1 MTKGL
6 AQMTSQA
13 RAART
18 SRSLVAAIALS
29 AGLLGGA
36 HGAVGIADAAKVAGL
51 SDQPGV
57 SRDYGTDT
65 LSITLS
71 PGNGDPLTPAAGKVV
86 GVTIKLERLQGI
98 DPENAAD
105 MAKVR
110 NTGADKIADWP
121 TDRTITAVTN
131 EAGQVRFQGLEKGIY
146 LVTSQAPAGAAAGE
160 YREVSPFLVA
170 VPFHTVAENPRP
182 VEGVIVAK
190 TNETTPPTTPP
201 GTPPGTPPTEP
212 PTTPPTTPPG
222 TPPTTPSTPPPGDT
236 PPGEAPPPGETPGSG
251 DEKER
256 EQGDLAMT
264 GVQIIGLV
272 LAAVALMGAGLLML
286 LITKKRKQEG

>member
-1 MTKGL
+1 MKGL
-6 AQMTSQA
+6 DQMTSHA
-13 RAART
+13 RAVRT

-36 HGAVGIADAAKVAGL
+36 YGAVGVADAAKVAGL

-57 SRDYGTDT
+57 SRVYRTDT

-71 PGNGDPLTPAAGKVV
+71 PGNGDPVNPATGKVA

-105 MAKVR
+105 KAKVR
-110 NTGADKIADWP
+110 NTSADKIADWP

-160 YREVSPFLVA
+160 YREISPFLVA
-170 VPFHTVAENPRP
+170 VPFHTVADNPRP

-190 TNETTPPTTPP
+190 TNTTVPLT
-201 GTPPGTPPTEP
+201 TPPTEP

-236 PPGEAPPPGETPGSG
+236 PPGETPPPRETPGTG

>member
-36 HGAVGIADAAKVAGL
+36 HGAVGIAEAAKVAGL
-51 SDQPGV
+51 RDQPGV

-71 PGNGDPLTPAAGKVV
+71 SGNGDPLSPATGKVA

-131 EAGQVRFQGLEKGIY
+131 DVGQVRFQGLEKGIY

-160 YREVSPFLVA
+160 YREIEPFLVA
-170 VPFHTVAENPRP
+170 VPFHTVADNPRP

-190 TNETTPPTTPP
+190 TSSTVPPTTPPTEPPETPPSTPP
-201 GTPPGTPPTEP
+201 GTPPSTPPT
-212 PTTPPTTPPG
+212 
-222 TPPTTPSTPPPGDT
+222 TPPPGDT
-236 PPGEAPPPGETPGSG
+236 PPGEAPPPGETPGPG
-251 DEKER
+251 DEQER
-256 EQGDLAMT
+256 GQGDLAMT

>member
-71 PGNGDPLTPAAGKVV
+71 PGNGDPVNPATGKVA

-105 MAKVR
+105 KAKVR
-110 NTGADKIADWP
+110 NTSADKIADWP

-131 EAGQVRFQGLEKGIY
+131 DAGQVRFQGLEKGIY

-160 YREVSPFLVA
+160 YREISPFLVA
-170 VPFHTVAENPRP
+170 VPFHTVADNPRP

-190 TNETTPPTTPP
+190 TNTTVPPTTPPTEPPETPPSTPP
-201 GTPPGTPPTEP
+201 GTPPNTVGTLW
-212 PTTPPTTPPG
+212 G
-222 TPPTTPSTPPPGDT
+222 
-236 PPGEAPPPGETPGSG
+236 GS
-251 DEKER
+251 
-256 EQGDLAMT
+256 
-264 GVQIIGLV
+264 
-272 LAAVALMGAGLLML
+272 
-286 LITKKRKQEG
+286 

>member
-1 MTKGL
+1 MKGL
-6 AQMTSQA
+6 DQMTSHA
-13 RAART
+13 RAVRT

-36 HGAVGIADAAKVAGL
+36 YGAVGVADAAKVAGL

-57 SRDYGTDT
+57 SRVYGTDT

-71 PGNGDPLTPAAGKVV
+71 PGNGDPVNPATGKVA

-105 MAKVR
+105 KAKVR
-110 NTGADKIADWP
+110 NTSADKIADWP

-160 YREVSPFLVA
+160 YREISPFLVA
-170 VPFHTVAENPRP
+170 VPFHTVADNPRP

-190 TNETTPPTTPP
+190 TNTTVPLT
-201 GTPPGTPPTEP
+201 TPPTEP

-236 PPGEAPPPGETPGSG
+236 PPGETPPPRETPGTG

-256 EQGDLAMT
+256 EKGDLAMT

-286 LITKKRKQEG
+286 LIAKKRKQEG

>member
-1 MTKGL
+1 
-6 AQMTSQA
+6 MTSHA
-13 RAART
+13 RAVRT
-18 SRSLVAAIALS
+18 SRRLVAAIALS

-36 HGAVGIADAAKVAGL
+36 YGAVGVADAAKVAGL

-71 PGNGDPLTPAAGKVV
+71 PGNGDPVNPATGKVA
-86 GVTIKLERLQGI
+86 GVTIKLQRLQGI

-105 MAKVR
+105 QAKVR
-110 NTGADKIADWP
+110 NTSADKIAGWP
-121 TDRTITAVTN
+121 TDRTIKAVTN

-160 YREVSPFLVA
+160 YREISPFLVA
-170 VPFHTVAENPRP
+170 VPFHTVADNPRP

-190 TNETTPPTTPP
+190 TNSTVPPTTPP
-201 GTPPGTPPTEP
+201 WTWLLS
-212 PTTPPTTPPG
+212 
-222 TPPTTPSTPPPGDT
+222 TPSTPPPGHT
-236 PPGEAPPPGETPGSG
+236 PPLRETPGSG

-256 EQGDLAMT
+256 EQGDLALP
-264 GVQIIGLV
+264 GVKIIGLV
-272 LAAVALMGAGLLML
+272 LAAVAQRGDGLLRL
-286 LITKKRKQEG
+286 LITKTRKQAG

>member
-6 AQMTSQA
+6 EQMTSHA
-13 RAART
+13 RAVRT
-18 SRSLVAAIALS
+18 SRRLVAAIALS
-29 AGLLGGA
+29 TGLLGGA
-36 HGAVGIADAAKVAGL
+36 YGAVGVADAAKVAGL

-71 PGNGDPLTPAAGKVV
+71 PGNGDPVNPATGKVA
-86 GVTIKLERLQGI
+86 GVTIKLQRLQGI

-105 MAKVR
+105 QAKVR
-110 NTGADKIADWP
+110 NTSADKIADWP

-160 YREVSPFLVA
+160 YREISPFLVA
-170 VPFHTVAENPRP
+170 VPFHTVADNPRP

-190 TNETTPPTTPP
+190 TNSTVPPTTPP
-201 GTPPGTPPTEP
+201 W
-212 PTTPPTTPPG
+212 
-222 TPPTTPSTPPPGDT
+222 TPPTTPSTPPPGHT
-236 PPGEAPPPGETPGSG
+236 PPLRETPRSG

-256 EQGDLAMT
+256 EQGDLALT

-272 LAAVALMGAGLLML
+272 LAAVTLMGAGLLML

>member
-1 MTKGL
+1 MKGL
-6 AQMTSQA
+6 DQMTSHA
-13 RAART
+13 RAVRT

-36 HGAVGIADAAKVAGL
+36 YGAVGVADAAKVAGL

-57 SRDYGTDT
+57 SRVYGTDT

-71 PGNGDPLTPAAGKVV
+71 PGNGDPVNPATGKVA

-105 MAKVR
+105 KAKVR
-110 NTGADKIADWP
+110 NTSADKIADWP

-160 YREVSPFLVA
+160 YREISPFLVA
-170 VPFHTVAENPRP
+170 VPFHTVADNPRP

-190 TNETTPPTTPP
+190 TNTTVPLT
-201 GTPPGTPPTEP
+201 TPPTEP
-212 PTTPPTTPPG
+212 QTTPPSTPPG
-222 TPPTTPSTPPPGDT
+222 TPPTTPSTPPPAGDT
-236 PPGEAPPPGETPGSG
+236 PPGETPPPRETPGTG

-256 EQGDLAMT
+256 EKGDLAMT

>member
-1 MTKGL
+1 MKGL
-6 AQMTSQA
+6 DQMTSHA
-13 RAART
+13 RAVRT

-36 HGAVGIADAAKVAGL
+36 YGAVGVADAAKVAGL

-57 SRDYGTDT
+57 SRVYGTDT

-71 PGNGDPLTPAAGKVV
+71 PGNGDPVNPATGKVA
-86 GVTIKLERLQGI
+86 GLTIKLERLQGI

-105 MAKVR
+105 KAKVR
-110 NTGADKIADWP
+110 NTSADKIADWP

-160 YREVSPFLVA
+160 YREISPFLVA
-170 VPFHTVAENPRP
+170 VPFHTVADNPRP

-190 TNETTPPTTPP
+190 TNTTVPLT
-201 GTPPGTPPTEP
+201 TPPTEP

-236 PPGEAPPPGETPGSG
+236 PPGETPPPRETPGTG

-256 EQGDLAMT
+256 EKGDLAMT

>member
-6 AQMTSQA
+6 EQMTSHA
-13 RAART
+13 RAVRT

-36 HGAVGIADAAKVAGL
+36 TGAVGVADAAQVAGL

-71 PGNGDPLTPAAGKVV
+71 PGNGDPVNPATGKVA
-86 GVTIKLERLQGI
+86 GVTIKLVRQQGI

-105 MAKVR
+105 KAKVR
-110 NTGADKIADWP
+110 NTSADTIADWP

-146 LVTSQAPAGAAAGE
+146 LVTSQAPAGAASGE
-160 YREVSPFLVA
+160 YREISPFLVA
-170 VPFHTVAENPRP
+170 VPFHTVADNPRP

-190 TNETTPPTTPP
+190 TNNTVPPTTPP
-201 GTPPGTPPTEP
+201 TE
-212 PTTPPTTPPG
+212 PPTTPPG

-236 PPGEAPPPGETPGSG
+236 PPGETPPGETPGPG
-251 DEKER
+251 DKKER

-264 GVQIIGLV
+264 GVQVIGLV
-272 LAAVALMGAGLLML
+272 LAAVALMSAGLLML
-286 LITKKRKQEG
+286 LITKKRKQKGQR

>member
-1 MTKGL
+1 
-6 AQMTSQA
+6 MTSHA
-13 RAART
+13 RAVRT

-36 HGAVGIADAAKVAGL
+36 YGAVGVADAAKVAGL

-57 SRDYGTDT
+57 SRVYGTDT

-71 PGNGDPLTPAAGKVV
+71 PGNGDPVNPATGKVA

-105 MAKVR
+105 KAKVR
-110 NTGADKIADWP
+110 NTSADKIADWP

-160 YREVSPFLVA
+160 YREISPFLVA
-170 VPFHTVAENPRP
+170 VPFHTVADNPRP

-190 TNETTPPTTPP
+190 TNTTVPLT
-201 GTPPGTPPTEP
+201 TPPTEP

-236 PPGEAPPPGETPGSG
+236 PPGETPPPRETPGTG

-256 EQGDLAMT
+256 EKGDLAMT

>member
-1 MTKGL
+1 MKGL
-6 AQMTSQA
+6 DQMTSHA
-13 RAART
+13 RAVRT
-18 SRSLVAAIALS
+18 SRSLVTAIALS

-36 HGAVGIADAAKVAGL
+36 YGAVGVADAAKVAGL

-57 SRDYGTDT
+57 SRVYGTDT

-71 PGNGDPLTPAAGKVV
+71 PGNGDPVNPATGKVA

-105 MAKVR
+105 KAKVR
-110 NTGADKIADWP
+110 NTSADKIADWP

-160 YREVSPFLVA
+160 YREISPFLVA
-170 VPFHTVAENPRP
+170 VPFHTVADNPRP

-190 TNETTPPTTPP
+190 TNTTVPLT
-201 GTPPGTPPTEP
+201 TPPTEP

-236 PPGEAPPPGETPGSG
+236 PPGETPPPRETPGTG

-256 EQGDLAMT
+256 EKGDLAMT

>member
-1 MTKGL
+1 
-6 AQMTSQA
+6 MTSHA
-13 RAART
+13 RAVRT

-36 HGAVGIADAAKVAGL
+36 NGAVGVADAAQVAGL

-71 PGNGDPLTPAAGKVV
+71 PGNGDPVNPATGKVA

-105 MAKVR
+105 KAKVR
-110 NTGADKIADWP
+110 NTSADEIADWP

-160 YREVSPFLVA
+160 YREISPFLVA
-170 VPFHTVAENPRP
+170 VPFHTVADNPRP

-190 TNETTPPTTPP
+190 TNNTVPPNTPPTPP
-201 GTPPGTPPTEP
+201 RT
-212 PTTPPTTPPG
+212 

-236 PPGEAPPPGETPGSG
+236 PPGETPPPRETPGSG
-251 DEKER
+251 NEKER
-256 EQGDLAMT
+256 EQGALAMT

>member
-6 AQMTSQA
+6 EQMTRHA
-13 RAART
+13 RAVRT
-18 SRSLVAAIALS
+18 SRRLVAAISLS

-36 HGAVGIADAAKVAGL
+36 YGAVGVADAAKVAGL

-57 SRDYGTDT
+57 FRDYGTDT

-71 PGNGDPLTPAAGKVV
+71 PGNGDPLNPATGKVA
-86 GVTIKLERLQGI
+86 GVTIKLGRLQGI

-105 MAKVR
+105 KAKVR
-110 NTGADKIADWP
+110 NTSADEIADWP

-160 YREVSPFLVA
+160 YREISPFLVA
-170 VPFHTVAENPRP
+170 VPFYTVADNPRP

-190 TNETTPPTTPP
+190 TNSTVPPTR
-201 GTPPGTPPTEP
+201 
-212 PTTPPTTPPG
+212 
-222 TPPTTPSTPPPGDT
+222 
-236 PPGEAPPPGETPGSG
+236 ETPGSG
-251 DEKER
+251 GEKKR
-256 EQGDLAMT
+256 EQGNLALT

>member
-6 AQMTSQA
+6 EQMTSHA
-13 RAART
+13 RAVRT

-36 HGAVGIADAAKVAGL
+36 NGAVGVADAAQVAGL

-71 PGNGDPLTPAAGKVV
+71 PGNGDPVNPATVKVA

-105 MAKVR
+105 KAKVR
-110 NTGADKIADWP
+110 NTSADEIADWP

-160 YREVSPFLVA
+160 YREISPFLVA
-170 VPFHTVAENPRP
+170 VPFHTVADNPRP

-190 TNETTPPTTPP
+190 TNNTVPPNTPPTPP
-201 GTPPGTPPTEP
+201 RT
-212 PTTPPTTPPG
+212 

-236 PPGEAPPPGETPGSG
+236 PPGETPPPRETPGSG
-251 DEKER
+251 NEKER
-256 EQGDLAMT
+256 EQGALAMT

>member
-1 MTKGL
+1 MKGL
-6 AQMTSQA
+6 DQMTSHA
-13 RAART
+13 RAVRT

-36 HGAVGIADAAKVAGL
+36 YGAVGVADAAKVAGL

-57 SRDYGTDT
+57 SRVYGTDT

-71 PGNGDPLTPAAGKVV
+71 PGNGDPVNPATGKVA

-105 MAKVR
+105 KAKVR
-110 NTGADKIADWP
+110 NTSADKIADWP

-131 EAGQVRFQGLEKGIY
+131 DAGQVRFQGLEKGIY

-160 YREVSPFLVA
+160 YREISPFLVA
-170 VPFHTVAENPRP
+170 VPFHTVADNPRP

-190 TNETTPPTTPP
+190 TNTTVPLT
-201 GTPPGTPPTEP
+201 TPPTEP

-236 PPGEAPPPGETPGSG
+236 PPGETPPPRETPGTG

>member
-1 MTKGL
+1 MKKGL
-6 AQMTSQA
+6 AQMSSHA

-18 SRSLVAAIALS
+18 SRSLMAAIALS
-29 AGLLGGA
+29 AGLLGSA
-36 HGAVGIADAAKVAGL
+36 HGAVGIAEAAKVAGL

-71 PGNGDPLTPAAGKVV
+71 PGNGDPVNPATGKVA

-105 MAKVR
+105 KAKVR
-110 NTGADKIADWP
+110 NASADKIADWP

-131 EAGQVRFQGLEKGIY
+131 DAGQVRFQGLEKGIY
-146 LVTSQAPAGAAAGE
+146 LVTSQAPAGALEGE
-160 YREVSPFLVA
+160 YRENSPFLVA
-170 VPFHTVAENPRP
+170 VPFHTVADNPRP

-190 TNETTPPTTPP
+190 TNTTVPPT
-201 GTPPGTPPTEP
+201 TPPTEP
-212 PTTPPTTPPG
+212 PTTPPS

-236 PPGEAPPPGETPGSG
+236 PPGETPAPGETPGTG

-264 GVQIIGLV
+264 GVQIMGFVIA
-272 LAAVALMGAGLLML
+272 AAVLLLAGAFLLL
-286 LITKKRKQEG
+286 ARRRTTSTAEEID